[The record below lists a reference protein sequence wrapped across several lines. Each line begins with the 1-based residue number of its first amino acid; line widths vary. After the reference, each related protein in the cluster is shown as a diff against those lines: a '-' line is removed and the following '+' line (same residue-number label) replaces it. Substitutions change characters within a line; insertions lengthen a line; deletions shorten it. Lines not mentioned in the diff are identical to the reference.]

1 MKELKVPDP
10 LIIQIPSNALVAL
23 CGPAACGKS
32 TFARKHFKRT
42 EIVSTDHCRAMIFDD
57 EKNQSVSG
65 HAFEL
70 FYFIIEKRLRLARL
84 AVADSTALAP
94 EARKELLRLARAHG
108 RSAHVIAFDA
118 PVETLLE
125 RDKRRRRKVG
135 EEVIR
140 KQAEKFAPVLE
151 RLPQEG
157 FDAVWRLDEK
167 TADSATLELM

>member
-1 MKELKVPDP
+1 MNLPDP
-10 LIIQIPSNALVAL
+10 MIIRIPSNALVVL

-32 TFARKHFKRT
+32 TFARKNFERS
-42 EIVSTDHCRAMIFDD
+42 EIVSTDRCRAMIFDD

-84 AVADSTALAP
+84 AAADSTALAP
-94 EARKELLRLARAHG
+94 EARKELLRLARAYG
-108 RSAHVIAFDA
+108 RSAHVIAFDLA
-118 PVETLLE
+118 VETLLE
-125 RDKRRRRKVG
+125 RDRRRRRKVG

-140 KQAEKFAPVLE
+140 KQAEKFAQVLE
-151 RLPQEG
+151 CLGAEG

-167 TADSATLELM
+167 TAESARVERV